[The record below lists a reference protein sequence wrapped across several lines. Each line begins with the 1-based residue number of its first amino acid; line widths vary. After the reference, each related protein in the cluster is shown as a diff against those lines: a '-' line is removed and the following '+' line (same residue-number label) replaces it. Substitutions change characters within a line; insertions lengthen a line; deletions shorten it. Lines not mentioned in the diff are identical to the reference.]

1 MCVYD
6 KEKDLC
12 GYRRGKE
19 GVIVSVHTIENV
31 RLWAWII
38 ASKSNCECYRVVV
51 LLWANDKSRN
61 KKERE
66 MRDTSELCELCE
78 IMSVREIDKKGVI
91 EFGLVNN
98 SRVLS
103 V

>member
-1 MCVYD
+1 
-6 KEKDLC
+6 
-12 GYRRGKE
+12 
-19 GVIVSVHTIENV
+19 
-31 RLWAWII
+31 
-38 ASKSNCECYRVVV
+38 
-51 LLWANDKSRN
+51 
-61 KKERE
+61 